1 MADRRDPYPPS
12 WVDRLTDRIDSLP
25 VAAWIPYLAVF
36 VIVTLVANGLVWVE
50 GVIRFGVIDPY
61 TNSLA
66 AYVVI
71 GYAAIHYLDRAAS
84 RAWEAFRPAL
94 TLDDEAAD
102 RVAYELTTMPA
113 RPTLGWSVLGI
124 AVGVLY
130 LVSQYGKP
138 LDLAGEPVTLIV
150 ASVGTTVAF
159 VGTTTFL
166 YHTVR
171 QLRHVGRMSRYLG
184 PIDPLHLDPLHA
196 FANVTATSGVVLLA
210 IGYLAVLTNPYA
222 SSNPTVI
229 AFLTATTG
237 LAVISFVVPLLGIH
251 DAIVAEKS
259 RRLDAVRVPIGLT
272 LADLHRRVAARD
284 LRDAD
289 ALDKNL
295 SSLLAEREVLLR
307 VPTWPWAA
315 GTLRG
320 FITALVLPIVIGLVV
335 RILGQAMA

>member
-1 MADRRDPYPPS
+1 
-12 WVDRLTDRIDSLP
+12 
-25 VAAWIPYLAVF
+25 
-36 VIVTLVANGLVWVE
+36 
-50 GVIRFGVIDPY
+50 
-61 TNSLA
+61 
-66 AYVVI
+66 
-71 GYAAIHYLDRAAS
+71 
-84 RAWEAFRPAL
+84 
-94 TLDDEAAD
+94 
-102 RVAYELTTMPA
+102 
-113 RPTLGWSVLGI
+113 
-124 AVGVLY
+124 
-130 LVSQYGKP
+130 
-138 LDLAGEPVTLIV
+138 
-150 ASVGTTVAF
+150 
-159 VGTTTFL
+159 
-166 YHTVR
+166 
-171 QLRHVGRMSRYLG
+171 MSRYLG

-284 LRDAD
+284 LSDAD